1 MSQAQRNIVKD
12 LLATVPLKKKL
23 NRRSQKYT
31 YGIGLIPYW
40 FVTFSLTVEILAHS
54 MM

>member
-12 LLATVPLKKKL
+12 LLATGPLKKNL

-31 YGIGLIPYW
+31 YIGLIPYS